1 MTVLVTGAT
10 GNIGSELIRL
20 LATDKRPVR
29 AMARSVDRIAEAPG
43 LEPFAG
49 EFMDADR
56 LRAAMDGVD
65 TLVLIT
71 PSAPE
76 AAEQGS
82 ACIAA
87 ARQAGVRKIV
97 RVSAIKAS
105 PDGPTEN
112 TRLHARTEAEIRE
125 SGLAHVFLRPNFF
138 MQNMLLVA
146 DALKAGQS
154 FSFANGDAR
163 MGLVDARD
171 VALCARHCILSD
183 AWNGR
188 AFELTG
194 PEAISFGDVAK
205 RLSQLFGNRVRY
217 QPVLPEDAHD
227 FALHSGWGEWMAALL
242 RDYGAA
248 YSSGWGDFVTTYVED
263 MTGRPPR
270 SFETFAEE
278 VLLPVL
284 GRDTVPVR
292 CG

>member
-20 LATDKRPVR
+20 LVDNKHPVR
-29 AMARSVDRIAEAPG
+29 AMARSVDRLAAVPM

-49 EFMDADR
+49 DFADR
-56 LRAAMDGVD
+56 ERLRVAMDGVD

-71 PSAPE
+71 PSAPQ
-76 AAEQGS
+76 AAGQAS

-87 ARQAGVRKIV
+87 AGQAGVRKIV
-97 RVSAIKAS
+97 RISAIKAS
-105 PDGPTEN
+105 PDGPSEN

-125 SGLAHVFLRPNFF
+125 AGMEHVFLRPNFF

-146 DALKAGQS
+146 GALKTGQA

-163 MGLVDARD
+163 MGLIDARD
-171 VALCARHCILSD
+171 VALCARQCVLSD
-183 AWNGR
+183 AWNGE

-194 PEAISFGDVAK
+194 PEAISFGDVAE
-205 RLSQLFGNRVRY
+205 RLTASLGCKIRY
-217 QPVLPEDAHD
+217 QPVLPEAAHD
-227 FALHSGWGEWMAALL
+227 YVLGSGWGAWMAELL

-248 YSSGWGDFVTTYVED
+248 YGSGWGDFVTGHVHD
-263 MTGRPPR
+263 ITGQPAR
-270 SFETFAEE
+270 SFEVFADE

-284 GRDTVPVR
+284 GHDPVSSR
-292 CG
+292 TG